1 MTCEMCGKKTENPV
15 EAIVEG
21 SMLSVCQKCSKH
33 GNVIRVL
40 QAPKEISAEF
50 NRERV
55 SSEDPVEVVVDSYP
69 EVIKKAREKMG
80 LTQEQLAK
88 DVGERESIIHQ
99 AESGKMKPNFMLAKK
114 LNVYLKINLIEK
126 VEKIDFKKDKK
137 DINFKDKTITIGDLL
152 KKNHE

>member
-1 MTCEMCGKKTENPV
+1 MCGKKTEDLF

-21 SMLSVCQKCSKH
+21 SMLSVCKNCSKH

-50 NRERV
+50 KRERV
-55 SSEDPVEVVVDSYP
+55 SSEDPVEVIVEDYTG
-69 EVIKKAREKMG
+69 VIKKAREKMK

-88 DVGERESIIHQ
+88 DVGERESVIHQ
-99 AESGKMKPNFMLAKK
+99 TESGKMKPNFSLAKK

-126 VEKIDFKKDKK
+126 AEKIDVKKDKK
-137 DINFKDKTITIGDLL
+137 DIDFEDKTLTIGDLL
-152 KKNHE
+152 KKNNE

>member
-1 MTCEMCGKKTENPV
+1 MCGKKTENLV

-21 SMLSVCQKCSKH
+21 SMLSVCQNCSKH

-40 QAPKEISAEF
+40 QAPKELSADF

-55 SSEDPVEVVVDSYP
+55 SPNEPVEVVIDKYP

-88 DVGERESIIHQ
+88 DVGERESVIHQ
-99 AESGKMKPNFMLAKK
+99 AESGKMKPNFTLAKK

-126 VEKIDFKKDKK
+126 VEKIDIKKDKK

-152 KKNHE
+152 KKDE